1 MIEAQLFSKLKYNVF
16 TLPSTKNV
24 LGEFPEL
31 KKIKEFSPVNKVTL
45 EDSDEVVKI
54 DVFGGIE
61 PDKVLR
67 WIILLFDKN
76 TPLTEI
82 QNINQRMSEAAVIAG
97 IKRTQNSDNWPK
109 TVVKMFRCEYLDVNA
124 AILAYCRIQHSS
136 KWTLY
141 TTLTLKHFRD
151 QEQML
156 AGTADKPIT
165 TKELVG
171 DATIID
177 ELRSQ
182 FLNNIENEKLTE
194 AVEEYTIQTLEF
206 RPEQV
211 AENISNGKKVV
222 PIDPYG

>member
-1 MIEAQLFSKLKYNVF
+1 MIESQLFSKIKYNVF
-16 TLPSTKNV
+16 ALPSTKSV
-24 LGEFPEL
+24 LSEFPEL
-31 KKIKEFSPVNKVTL
+31 KKIPEFSPIGKIRL
-45 EDSDEVVKI
+45 DDSDEEVEI
-54 DVFGGIE
+54 TPFGGIN

-67 WIILLFDKN
+67 YIILLFDKN

-82 QNINQRMSEAAVIAG
+82 QNINQRMSEAAEIAG
-97 IKRTQNSDNWPK
+97 IKRTQSSDNWPHK
-109 TVVKMFRCEYLDVNA
+109 VVKMFRCEYTDINS
-124 AILAYCRIQHSS
+124 AILAYCRLQHSS

-141 TTLTLKHFRD
+141 TTLTLKHYRD

-156 AGTADKPIT
+156 AGTAEKPIT

-177 ELRSQ
+177 DLRNQ
-182 FLNNIENEKLTE
+182 FLNKIENEKLSE
-194 AVEEYTIQTLEF
+194 AVEEYTLQTLEL

-222 PIDPYG
+222 PTEPY